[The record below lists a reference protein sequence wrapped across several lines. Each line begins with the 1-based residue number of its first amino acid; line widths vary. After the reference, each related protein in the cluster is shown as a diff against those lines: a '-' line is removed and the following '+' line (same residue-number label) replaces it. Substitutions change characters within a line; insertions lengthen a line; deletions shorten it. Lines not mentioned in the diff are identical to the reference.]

1 LKKKILSNT
10 LRVVI
15 SVGLLIYLVLLA
27 DIKNIYNTL
36 KIVDLRYFGLAILFF
51 LICVMLLTVR
61 WRLLLKQ
68 LKINHKFKLLANF
81 YLIGYFFNNFLPTT
95 IGGDVS
101 RAYNVARVSGQK
113 ADSVGSILL
122 ERMMGLLA
130 TLTLASI
137 SMFWVIQYF
146 HTPRIIFLTIA
157 LLLGIIFILA
167 NILIP
172 STFKF
177 TSTLL
182 KKIKIFTVGEKIQKV
197 LSSIHSYRENKKIIL
212 FAYLISLVSQFT
224 LIMMNFIL
232 AKALNLD
239 KVTLGYLF
247 IVVPVTFI
255 LGLFP
260 SVNGL
265 GVRDSGYV
273 FLLTRI
279 GLSPA
284 EALSLSVLNT
294 LVPVLVSLYGGLLL
308 IFYRH
313 KKEIESLEEMK
324 AELE

>member
-1 LKKKILSNT
+1 MKKKIIKTT

-15 SVGLLIYLVLLA
+15 SVGLLVYLILLA
-27 DIKNIYNTL
+27 DIQNIYNTL
-36 KIVDLRYFGLAILFF
+36 KLVDVKYFGLAVLFF

-61 WRLLLKQ
+61 WQILLNQ
-68 LKINHKFKLLANF
+68 LKIRHKFRLLANF
-81 YLIGYFFNNFLPTT
+81 YFIGYFFNNFLPTT

-113 ADSVGSILL
+113 ANSVGSILL

-130 TLTLASI
+130 TLTLASM

-157 LLLGIIFILA
+157 LLVGIVLVLV
-167 NILIP
+167 NILVP
-172 STFKF
+172 STFNF
-177 TSTLL
+177 TSNIL
-182 KKIKIFTVGEKIQKV
+182 KKIKVFAVGDKIQKV

-212 FAYLISLVSQFT
+212 FAFLISLVSQFT
-224 LIMMNFIL
+224 LIMMNYIL
-232 AKALNLD
+232 AIALNLEE
-239 KVTLGYLF
+239 VTLGFLF
-247 IVVPVTFI
+247 IVVPITFI

-308 IFYRH
+308 VFYRQR
-313 KKEIESLEEMK
+313 KEMESFEEMK
-324 AELE
+324 VEL

>member
-1 LKKKILSNT
+1 MKKK
-10 LRVVI
+10 VI
-15 SVGLLIYLVLLA
+15 SNILRIIISLGLLVYLIQLA
-27 DIKNIYNTL
+27 DINNIYNAL
-36 KIVDLRYFGLAILFF
+36 KLVDLRYFGLGILLF
-51 LICVMLLTVR
+51 LVCVLLLTVR
-61 WRLLLKQ
+61 WQVLLNQ
-68 LKINHKFKLLANF
+68 LKIHSKFKLLANF
-81 YLIGYFFNNFLPTT
+81 YFIGYFFNNFLPTT

-113 ADSVGSILL
+113 ADSIGSILL

-130 TLTLASI
+130 TLTFASV

-157 LLLGIIFILA
+157 LLLGIFFVLV
-167 NILIP
+167 NLLIP
-172 STFKF
+172 STFNF
-177 TSTLL
+177 TSNIL
-182 KKIKIFTVGEKIQKV
+182 KKIKILSVGDKIQRV

-212 FAYLISLVSQFT
+212 FAFLISIVSQFT
-224 LIMMNFIL
+224 LIVMNYIL
-232 AKALNLD
+232 AIALNLE
-239 KVTLGYLF
+239 KVTLGFLF
-247 IVVPVTFI
+247 IVVPITFI
-255 LGLFP
+255 LGLVP

-294 LVPVLVSLYGGLLL
+294 LVPVLVSLYGGVLL